1 LVHFPND
8 DEKPTS
14 VDQPLMKKLFEGTS
28 ELSQSNVNF
37 NHKDYAPLMKMVF
50 ENLGYS
56 DAVKDCNRYEE
67 MRNNVKQITE
77 PQQMNTRKWSQAEER
92 LFEEAIKA
100 QGILPGKRIQHGAW
114 DAVARHV
121 KTRSKEQCKSK
132 YKNGKRNDSETH
144 NSGTWSKAEDA
155 LLRKAVAKH
164 SSNWIEVAKYVGT
177 RNNLSCRT
185 RWIAIK
191 DKTEDEI
198 KKRFCSNDDRLLF
211 QAMKEHG
218 RNWAEVAKVVPGFD
232 AKECRMRFH
241 NLEKK
246 RKNESSKSSQTNI

>member
-1 LVHFPND
+1 
-8 DEKPTS
+8 
-14 VDQPLMKKLFEGTS
+14 
-28 ELSQSNVNF
+28 
-37 NHKDYAPLMKMVF
+37 MKMVF

-164 SSNWIEVAKYVGT
+164 SSNWIEVAKSVGT
-177 RNNLSCRT
+177 RDNLSCHS
-185 RWIAIK
+185 RWMKIK
-191 DKTEDEI
+191 DKT
-198 KKRFCSNDDRLLF
+198 KRFGPNDDRLLI
-211 QAMKEHG
+211 QAVKEHG
-218 RNWAEVAKVVPGFD
+218 RKWTEVAKVVPGYD
-232 AKECRMRFH
+232 ANQCMKRFGY
-241 NLEKK
+241 LEVKK
-246 RKNESSKSSQTNI
+246 RKNESSKSSQTYN